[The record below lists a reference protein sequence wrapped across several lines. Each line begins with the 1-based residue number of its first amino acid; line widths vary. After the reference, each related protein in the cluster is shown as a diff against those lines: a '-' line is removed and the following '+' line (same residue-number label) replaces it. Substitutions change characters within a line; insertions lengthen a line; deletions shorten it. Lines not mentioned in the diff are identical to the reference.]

1 MTTCAH
7 CKKAPATV
15 RAFFHRRKNLNHLL
29 PHVVKRGGRRLSLC
43 EDCRLW
49 PHRAAD
55 AVLANRGRGLC
66 FRIFGGYNRFAAGG
80 RRWFNRGGRSRRKRG
95 KSL

>member
-55 AVLANRGRGLC
+55 AVFGESRAWFVFSH
-66 FRIFGGYNRFAAGG
+66 FRR
-80 RRWFNRGGRSRRKRG
+80 
-95 KSL
+95 L